1 MPTINQLVKSGR
13 KRSTYK
19 SKSPALGYNYNT
31 LKNNM
36 YTATLHK
43 KEEFVHLLRQ
53 LHLRSL
59 TQLLER

>member
-31 LKNNM
+31 LKKQYVHSNSPQ
-36 YTATLHK
+36 